1 MVNQVE
7 LTAEEEALTR
17 APHGDAAGPAEP
29 LVRSRGASLATVVSA
44 LSSPSAIVGI
54 VLVAVVL
61 TLAIAAPVF
70 AIHDPQAQDV
80 RNAMKPPAF
89 LAGGS
94 WQHPLG
100 TDALGR
106 DLWARIVYGLRTSLV
121 ISVFAVLLAVA
132 VGTTVG
138 VLAGYFG
145 GALESV
151 LMRVTDVQMAFPFI
165 ILAIAIL
172 SVTQPRPFVLVLVLS
187 LASWPIY
194 ARVIRTLVMVD
205 NQADY
210 VLVAKAMGA
219 SHWRVIRRYLLKNLM
234 LSVTIMSTLDI
245 ATIIVLESLLGFIG
259 LGIQPPTPSLGN
271 IMADGKNY
279 LALGKWWITTLPGV
293 AILVTLLGLNLLG
306 DALQSRLDPR
316 LSRA

>member
-17 APHGDAAGPAEP
+17 APHGDAAGSAEP

-61 TLAIAAPVF
+61 ILAIAAPVF

-89 LAGGS
+89 LAGGT
-94 WQHPLG
+94 WEHPLG

-172 SVTQPRPFVLVLVLS
+172 SVTQPGPFVLVLVLS

-210 VLVAKAMGA
+210 ILVAKAMGA
-219 SHWRVIRRYLLKNLM
+219 GHWRVIRRYLLKNLM
-234 LSVTIMSTLDI
+234 LSVAIMSTLDI